1 MNSSNRPLPR
11 LELMRQ
17 VRKFLADKN
26 RGISINL
33 FAELCGLGEQT
44 IKDVFIHQSYPVS
57 EYVQIRTSKGYA
69 SWQKGQVAV
78 MQNRDNTRFVSYRK
92 EAKPVMVRTTGL
104 QVVNGEIRIKV
115 GISNKAD
122 YSGKTLDETIGRG

>member
-1 MNSSNRPLPR
+1 M
-11 LELMRQ
+11 
-17 VRKFLADKN
+17 
-26 RGISINL
+26 
-33 FAELCGLGEQT
+33 
-44 IKDVFIHQSYPVS
+44 S

-69 SWQKGQVAV
+69 SWRKGQVAV